1 MLSAFAEVRY
11 RAEYGVIRAQPSG
24 VGEPPYAPSPP
35 LIPDKSMS
43 LRYEPRNSLRK
54 VGLDS
59 LVSKLALLAILALS
73 ACSPTNSLGSAEPAG
88 SAQPD
93 PVRAA
98 TLAELIGPWRREPLS
113 APAAV
118 IAAADRTC
126 RRLAEPQMFPRDV
139 ELVAIDARGGG
150 RLPTTFASDDAMAY
164 CGFLT
169 IADNGIL
176 SGSLSGSQTGF
187 TEPVLGPGRLL
198 GWGGTGSG
206 LQETDADA
214 WCSFTGRAGPGVAR
228 VVIEAQVAGP
238 IMATLQNGW
247 YVAWWPVSCRFS
259 DPLVIAAY
267 DVPGRVTDQ
276 IRQCWIE
283 ATFFACPD

>member
-1 MLSAFAEVRY
+1 M
-11 RAEYGVIRAQPSG
+11 
-24 VGEPPYAPSPP
+24 APVP
-35 LIPDKSMS
+35 
-43 LRYEPRNSLRK
+43 
-54 VGLDS
+54 
-59 LVSKLALLAILALS
+59 KLALLAILTIS
-73 ACSPTNSLGSAEPAG
+73 ACSSTPSLGSAEPAG
-88 SAQPD
+88 PVQPD

-98 TLAELIGPWRREPLS
+98 TLAELIGPWRREPLRP
-113 APAAV
+113 PAAV

-126 RRLAEPQMFPRDV
+126 RLTEQMFPRDV

-150 RLPTTFASDDAMAY
+150 RLPTTFAGDDAMAY

-169 IADNGIL
+169 IADNGTL

-198 GWGGTGSG
+198 GWGGTGG
-206 LQETDADA
+206 GADV

-238 IMATLQNGW
+238 LTATLQNGW
-247 YVAWWPVSCRFS
+247 YVGWWPVSCRFS

-267 DVPGRVTDQ
+267 DAGGRVTDQ

-283 ATFFACPD
+283 ATFFTCPD